1 MVGRGACW
9 NPSVFRS
16 EGKLF
21 WEDVKREYVK
31 KVSLHKYSLDVVILY
46 VAECQEKSKIYVP
59 VFWQLIPSGAKID
72 DHNSITAQY
81 FGLSGLPALHPWGKE
96 DIFITLCDWLETK
109 GFCVV
114 GTEYR
119 VGQ

>member
-1 MVGRGACW
+1 LALLIAGASSVMVGRGACW

-46 VAECQEKSKIYVP
+46 VAEC
-59 VFWQLIPSGAKID
+59 
-72 DHNSITAQY
+72 
-81 FGLSGLPALHPWGKE
+81 
-96 DIFITLCDWLETK
+96 
-109 GFCVV
+109 
-114 GTEYR
+114 
-119 VGQ
+119 